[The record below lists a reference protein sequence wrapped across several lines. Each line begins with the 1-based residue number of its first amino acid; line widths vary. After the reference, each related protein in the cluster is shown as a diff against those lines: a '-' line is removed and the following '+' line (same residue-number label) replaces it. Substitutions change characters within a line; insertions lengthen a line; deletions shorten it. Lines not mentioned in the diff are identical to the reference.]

1 MFRKSKKSWPPG
13 TMGGACR
20 TAINL
25 TQCIEDPK
33 VGPLVCQ
40 GGICVPAGMPGP
52 VIPGPS
58 AGPSSHNW
66 KCVVDKK
73 KPICEDPE
81 SINNKPSCFLSSKEF
96 HLPHGSISWGNPWD
110 TPCSSVTSG
119 KEDCERLAY
128 LVSMGDVT
136 GTAPKTQTMGAR
148 CSWNASTKKCENP
161 TKPQCVG
168 FPTCKGKAIPDCAKQ
183 PVSECVGYHDENN
196 NLCMRAS
203 SDKDSIYYYPW
214 AYPGGPGPDICLS
227 AGGVGGGYGTCYP
240 PSPSPS
246 PSQSTGLPTCMN
258 QLNPAGACDVWGPSK
273 GPDQKYCKNAWFYNP
288 GYDRNSTNT
297 GYQCTVQSL

>member
-1 MFRKSKKSWPPG
+1 
-13 TMGGACR
+13 
-20 TAINL
+20 
-25 TQCIEDPK
+25 
-33 VGPLVCQ
+33 
-40 GGICVPAGMPGP
+40 MPGP

-58 AGPSSHNW
+58 SSQNW

-96 HLPHGSISWGNPWD
+96 PLPGDGEQIYSVTWVSPWD
-110 TPCSSVTSG
+110 IPCSSVTSG

-168 FPTCKGKAIPDCAKQ
+168 FPTCKGKAISDCNKQ
-183 PVSECVGYHDENN
+183 PVSECVGYHDKNN
-196 NLCMRAS
+196 NICMRAS
-203 SDKDSIYYYPW
+203 YKKDSIYYYP
-214 AYPGGPGPDICLS
+214 AAFPFGPGPDMCLS

-240 PSPSPS
+240 SSPSPSPSPS

-258 QLNPAGACDVWGPSK
+258 QLNPAGACDMWGPDPPYDPN
-273 GPDQKYCKNAWFYNP
+273 PDQKYCKNAWFYNP
-288 GYDRNSTNT
+288 GGKWYDRNSTNT